1 MNSHDEVG
9 TSGQIIAEAKKLVTI
24 YVNATPHEWPKGL
37 ISFEQVVTLEVPDFA
52 QHPEFIYAVKY
63 KKSDDDKKPEGILLP
78 GKSVKVKEGTTF
90 SVSKTGQS

>member
-1 MNSHDEVG
+1 MNAHDAAG
-9 TSGQIIAEAKKLVTI
+9 ASGQITADAQKLVTI
-24 YVNATPHEWPKGL
+24 YVNATPHEWPKGV

-52 QHPEFIYAVKY
+52 QHPEFIYSVTY

-90 SVSKTGQS
+90 RVSKTGQS